1 MFKKYDADGSVK
13 QYKTSLVAKVAKGYP
28 QIKGVDLQ
36 ETSHISNWLMIL

>member
-1 MFKKYDADGSVK
+1 MFKKYDVDGSVK
-13 QYKTSLVAKVAKGYP
+13 QYKTSLVAKGYP